1 MENEQK
7 HYKFIPC
14 KTDDLG
20 MKLEWENEADAPTD
34 GDWNWWMDKD
44 GNVEFARMKE
54 DTYDHFYPPTKHLNL
69 RGTDWE
75 PQSLSGY
82 FKEID
87 DNDVIH
93 GHRLTDVEVMDMR
106 MREIDNALTVDEKVA
121 ECIGPL
127 DEVKYFCCGVDAY
140 MMPNVYTTKGSLWF
154 EDKKA
159 GKLEAIND
167 SVTEFNVIRLVFELE
182 SEFNWLWDHK
192 LGEFNF
198 KIEADTECAEVQL
211 RLWRKE

>member
-14 KTDDLG
+14 KTDELG
-20 MKLEWENEADAPTD
+20 MKLEWDNESDAPTD

-54 DTYDHFYPPTKHLNL
+54 DTYDHFYPPTKHLKL
-69 RGTDWE
+69 HRTDWE

-82 FKEID
+82 FKEI
-87 DNDVIH
+87 ND
-93 GHRLTDVEVMDMR
+93 GDTEAMDMR
-106 MREIDNALTVDEKVA
+106 MREVDNALKLADVFPNPFSSEACV
-121 ECIGPL
+121 EPS
-127 DEVKYFCCGVDAY
+127 DEVKYFSCGVDACT
-140 MMPNVYTTKGSLWF
+140 MMPSVYTTKGSLWF

-159 GKLEAIND
+159 GELVAIND
-167 SVTEFNVIRLVFELE
+167 SVTEYNVIRLVFALE
-182 SEFNWLWDHK
+182 AEFNWLCDHK

-198 KIEADTECAEVQL
+198 KIEVNKESDEIQL